1 MRGTSLLLK
10 ELRERP
16 TAILSAMLAVVLGT
30 AALVTIRNIS
40 VFSEQKV
47 ASDLE
52 ALGANVLLLP
62 KGITLQDYYAA
73 DQHGQTI
80 PEEHA
85 GRLSLAN
92 LQGVEN
98 ISPKLCVPATVKQR
112 NVTLTGILPQSEF
125 KTKAAWQGMT
135 MFSNKHVGCK
145 HAHVAKDENSDKPEA
160 LATRRVVENLGEQ
173 EAIVGSEIAE
183 LANIKAGESINLL
196 GEDFNVISILP
207 KTGGVDDGR
216 VFAHLHSVQRV
227 AKAGEVVNVI
237 EIMACCEDAAGNLIN
252 ELNEMFPDVKVATIN
267 NVVQAQVAVNRLM
280 GQLSWLFL
288 AILVVLGGASMAGS
302 MYANVR
308 ERRREIGTLMA
319 LGATRGFVTRLFLGK
334 AFLLGLLGGIAGYLL
349 GSGLAFILGPR
360 WAGITVQPLP
370 DLAALSIGVA
380 MAVTCLAAFLP
391 AYKAA
396 NLDPCICFQ
405 EV

>member
-1 MRGTSLLLK
+1 MRWTTLLFK

-16 TAILSAMLAVVLGT
+16 TAVLSALLAIVLGT

-47 ASDLE
+47 AQDLE

-62 KGITLQDYYAA
+62 KGVTLQDYYAA
-73 DQHGQTI
+73 DQHGQTM

-85 GRLSLAN
+85 GRLALAN

-98 ISPKLCVPATVKQR
+98 ISPKLCVAATLGER

-125 KTKAAWQGMT
+125 RTKAAWQGMS
-135 MFSNKHVGCK
+135 MFSNQHAGCK
-145 HAHVAKDENSDKPEA
+145 RACVRKDENADKPEA

-173 EAIVGSEIAE
+173 EAIIGAE
-183 LANIKAGESINLL
+183 LAELTKVKAGDSISLL
-196 GEDFNVISILP
+196 GEKLNVIAVLP
-207 KTGGVDDGR
+207 RTGSADDGR
-216 VFAHLHSVQRV
+216 VFAHLHTVQRLV
-227 AKAGEVVNVI
+227 KAGDVVNVI
-237 EIMACCEDAAGNLIN
+237 EIMACCEDAAGNLITD
-252 ELNEMFPDVKVATIN
+252 LGQMFPDVKVATISH
-267 NVVQAQVAVNRLM
+267 VVEAQVAVNRLM
-280 GQLSWLFL
+280 GRLSWLFL

-334 AFLLGLLGGIAGYLL
+334 AVLLGLTGGAGGYLL
-349 GSGLAFILGPR
+349 GSALAYFLGPR
-360 WAGITVQPLP
+360 WAGIDVQPLP
-370 DLAALSIGVA
+370 VLAGLSIGIS
-380 MAVTCLAAFLP
+380 MTVTCVAAFLP
-391 AYKAA
+391 ASKAA
-396 NLDPCICFQ
+396 NLDPCTCFQ